1 MALTG
6 SIELPAPEAGS
17 IPNRLDL
24 FVVVVAGLVLF
35 GLNVEFPLSGDAA
48 IYADYVLQAKLD
60 ELTLHIGY
68 YALLLA
74 ADRTFGALLGIPI
87 QETSVWLNVVAGAL
101 TLAVAYL
108 LALRFLG
115 TRRDA
120 LVCVVVLALN
130 GRMLANATTSE
141 IYMTQTLLVLSSF
154 WFFVRERFIGAG
166 VLAGLA
172 MLISPLSAFAYLF
185 YPVYDYQRAGRI
197 RWGVLLRLAGGG
209 LAVYLPYLVLYGKE
223 MLWGQRGLL
232 VVNRIVRF
240 DPMATLLGFPLFQFK
255 TYTTLLL
262 LLIPALFAVRTHL
275 RFLALTLAVAIPHIY
290 IILKLTSED
299 NVFILNTDFFFACW
313 LVIGWGVLAKSAVGK
328 WIAPLPLAGHLALLL
343 VSGSIFR
350 FEPGRGYAAEMR
362 DIAQTYLHGR
372 DAVLITDWTT
382 SMSLTFYGRPMIT
395 NILEKEPLNRQIYDL
410 EKQLSPPSP
419 PTASEIFL
427 LDPWKPGPL
436 NRLLRSEASL
446 QAQHLTNAVVSRAER
461 RLGLKCTLIQE
472 GTNRLYRCVK
482 QTGVA

>member
-1 MALTG
+1 MSLTG
-6 SIELPAPEAGS
+6 SIESAVPVAGAT
-17 IPNRLDL
+17 PNRLDL
-24 FVVVVAGLVLF
+24 FLVVAAGLLLF
-35 GLNVEFPLSGDAA
+35 GLNVDFLLSGDAA
-48 IYADYVLQAKLD
+48 IYADYALQAKLD

-68 YALLLA
+68 YALLVA

-120 LVCVVVLALN
+120 LLCVVIFALS
-130 GRMLANATTSE
+130 GRVLANATTSE
-141 IYMTQTLLVLSSF
+141 IYMPQTLLVLLSF
-154 WFFVRERFIGAG
+154 WFFVRERVLGAG

-185 YPVYDYQRAGRI
+185 FPVYDYQRAGRI
-197 RWGVLLRLAGGG
+197 RWAVLLRLTAGGV
-209 LAVYLPYLVLYGKE
+209 LIYLPYLILFGRE

-232 VVNRIVRF
+232 TVNRIVPF
-240 DPMATLLGFPLFQFK
+240 DPVATLLGFPVFQFK
-255 TYTTLLL
+255 TYTILLL
-262 LLIPALFAVRTHL
+262 LLIPALFAVRTHR
-275 RFLALTLAVAIPHIY
+275 RFLALTLAVAVPHIY

-328 WIAPLPLAGHLALLL
+328 WLAPLPLAGHLALLL
-343 VSGSIFR
+343 ASGSIFR
-350 FEPGRGYAAEMR
+350 FESGRGYAAEMR
-362 DIAQTYLHGR
+362 DIARTYLQGR

-382 SMSLTFYGRPMIT
+382 SMILTFYGRPAIT
-395 NILEKEPLNRQIYDL
+395 NTLEREPLIRQIYDL
-410 EKQLSPPSP
+410 EKQPLTPQL
-419 PTASEIFL
+419 TGAEILL

-436 NRLLRSEASL
+436 NQLLRSEASL
-446 QAQHLTNAVVSRAER
+446 QAQRLSKAVVSRAEQ
-461 RLGLKCTLIQE
+461 RLGLECTLIQE

-482 QTGVA
+482 RTGAA

>member
-1 MALTG
+1 MSLTG
-6 SIELPAPEAGS
+6 SIESPAPEAGPTS
-17 IPNRLDL
+17 NRLDL
-24 FVVVVAGLVLF
+24 FVVVAAGLLLF

-48 IYADYVLQAKLD
+48 IYADFALQAKLD
-60 ELTLHIGY
+60 QLTLHIGY
-68 YALLLA
+68 YALLFA

-101 TLAVAYL
+101 TLGVAYL
-108 LALRFLG
+108 LALRLLG

-120 LVCVVVLALN
+120 LLCVVILALS
-130 GRMLANATTSE
+130 GRVLANATTSE
-141 IYMTQTLLVLSSF
+141 IYMPQTLLVLLSF
-154 WFFVRERFIGAG
+154 WFFVRERVLGAG
-166 VLAGLA
+166 LLAGLA

-209 LAVYLPYLVLYGKE
+209 LVVYLPYLVMFGRE

-232 VVNRIVRF
+232 TVNRIVAF
-240 DPMATLLGFPLFQFK
+240 DPTATLLGFPVFQFK

-275 RFLALTLAVAIPHIY
+275 RFLALTLAVAVPHIY

-328 WIAPLPLAGHLALLL
+328 WIAPVPLAGHLALVV

-350 FEPGRGYAAEMR
+350 FESGRGYAAEMR
-362 DIAQTYLHGR
+362 DIAQRYLQGR
-372 DAVLITDWTT
+372 DAVLVTDWTT
-382 SMSLTFYGRPMIT
+382 SMALTFYGRPAIT
-395 NILEKEPLNRQIYDL
+395 NTLENEPLIKQMYDL
-410 EKQLSPPSP
+410 EKQPYPPSHL
-419 PTASEIFL
+419 TAAEIFL
-427 LDPWKPGPL
+427 MDPWKPGPL

-446 QAQHLTNAVVSRAER
+446 QAQHLTKAVVSRAEQQ
-461 RLGLKCTLIQE
+461 LGLQCTLVQE

-482 QTGVA
+482 RTGAA